1 MISLI
6 RRAYL
11 DELCDYHPVM
21 GDPWRPVVMDENEF
35 EDACFSNSFHWWM
48 WEVFDEH
55 CPSLEEMEED
65 VQFKFGNK
73 IDYREPIKLCFP
85 VSRIAKYKTKKGK
98 QSLVTVYHIPPD
110 RPYDPS
116 ITKKRAQL
124 AYNDWKTGRWTF
136 HEAMTKNKSRWQ
148 AIQKYTPY
156 VPERKVKIKE
166 KVKKASELVLDGR
179 MLIDALKLT
188 GLTKQTF
195 YKHTGGSRLLISSH
209 ERYQS
214 FNS

>member
-1 MISLI
+1 
-6 RRAYL
+6 
-11 DELCDYHPVM
+11 
-21 GDPWRPVVMDENEF
+21 
-35 EDACFSNSFHWWM
+35 M

-55 CPSLEEMEED
+55 CPSLEEMEDD
-65 VQFKFGNK
+65 VQFKFGSK
-73 IDYREPIKLCFP
+73 INTNDPIKLCFP
-85 VSRIAKYKTKKGK
+85 VTRVAKYNTKKGK
-98 QSLVTVYHIPPD
+98 QSLVTVYHIPPG

-124 AYNDWKTGRWTF
+124 AYDAWKSGRWTF
-136 HEAMTKNKSRWQ
+136 HEAMTRNKSRWK
-148 AIQKYTPY
+148 AITKYTPY

-166 KVKKASELVLDGR
+166 KVKQASQYVLDGR
-179 MLIDALKLT
+179 SLNDALRLT
-188 GLTKQTF
+188 KLTKQTF